1 MRAAL
6 EMFLLSAVIFL
17 AALVTHWMFL
27 WDVRPVSWDYAPP
40 PTRADL
46 DAAFLLLSVQNVAAV
61 VAIIS
66 LGCLCVLSIRRRRR
80 SFFRK
85 VT

>member
-1 MRAAL
+1 
-6 EMFLLSAVIFL
+6 MFLLSAVIFL

-27 WDVRPVSWDYAPP
+27 WDVRPISWDYGPP
-40 PTRADL
+40 PTSADL

-61 VAIIS
+61 VAVIS
-66 LGCLCVLSIRRRRR
+66 LGGLCVLSIRRRRR

-85 VT
+85 I